1 MDNSQVVVAVI
12 TAVGGIIAALIMS
25 LKREN
30 RKDHALVTEQIR
42 SVHKTVIR
50 LGDKLDKHI
59 DWHLEGNHDG
69 KPARRDR
76 DKQA

>member
-1 MDNSQVVVAVI
+1 MDNTAVVVAVI
-12 TAVGGIIAALIMS
+12 SAVGVVIAALIGS

-30 RKDHALVTEQIR
+30 REDHALVTDQIR
-42 SVHKTVIR
+42 AVHKTVIR

-69 KPARRDR
+69 KSAKRDR
-76 DKQA
+76 DQ

>member
-1 MDNSQVVVAVI
+1 MDNTAVVVAVI
-12 TAVGGIIAALIMS
+12 SAVGVIIAALIGS

-30 RKDHALVTEQIR
+30 RQDHALVTEQIR

-69 KPARRDR
+69 KPTKRDR
-76 DKQA
+76 DQ

>member
-1 MDNSQVVVAVI
+1 MDNSSIVVAVI
-12 TAVGGIIAALIMS
+12 TTVGGIIAALIMS

-30 RKDHALVTEQIR
+30 RADHALVTEQIR

-69 KPARRDR
+69 KSAKRDR
-76 DKQA
+76 DQ

>member
-1 MDNSQVVVAVI
+1 MDNSSIVVAVI
-12 TAVGGIIAALIMS
+12 TTVGGIIAALIMS
-25 LKREN
+25 LKKEN
-30 RKDHALVTEQIR
+30 REDHALVTEQIR

-69 KPARRDR
+69 KPAKRDR
-76 DKQA
+76 AEQA

>member
-1 MDNSQVVVAVI
+1 MGNSAVVVAVI
-12 TAVGGIIAALIMS
+12 TTVGGIITALIMS
-25 LKREN
+25 LKKEN
-30 RKDHALVTEQIR
+30 RADHALVTEQIR

-69 KPARRDR
+69 KPAKRDR
-76 DKQA
+76 N